1 MDVRKMWIGGR
12 WVEGSAGEVFP
23 TFNPATGETIA
34 HVAQASLEDVDR
46 AVEAA
51 RRAFEG
57 RWSQRPQARARA
69 LWKLAELMR
78 AHFDEL
84 VALEVQNNGKAV
96 TGVQGEVN
104 QAIEDF
110 EYFAGAADKIFGRTT
125 PAAPYLLH
133 YTLREP
139 VGVCAQI
146 VPWNYPLMMAAWK
159 LAPALAAGCTVVL
172 KPASATPLTAL
183 RLGELIQEAGIPD
196 GVVNIVTGPGATVG
210 AYLAAH
216 PGVDKVAFTGETAT
230 GREIMKLA
238 ADGIKRISLELGG
251 KSPNIVFADADLEA
265 AVAGSLWAIFTSG
278 GESCEARSRILV
290 ERPLYDDFLAAF
302 AEKAARLKVGDPTDP
317 ATHIGALISAAHW
330 QRVDGYV
337 WRGVEE
343 GARLV
348 TGGGRPEDP
357 ALARGHFYRPTVLA
371 DVRPEMTVAQEEI
384 FGPVVAVMPFDDE
397 AEAIAVANGTRYGLA
412 ATLWTRDA
420 ARAHRVAA
428 ALRAGVVTVN
438 HPFTAFP
445 GQAFGG
451 YKQSGFGR
459 ELGLEAL
466 ELYTE
471 VKSVTVL
478 TSGRPVQP
486 WRV

>member
-1 MDVRKMWIGGR
+1 MDVKKMWIGGQ
-12 WVEGSAGEVFP
+12 WVEGSAGETFP
-23 TFNPATGETIA
+23 TLNPATGETIA
-34 HVAQASLEDVDR
+34 HVAQATQDDVDR
-46 AVEAA
+46 AVAAA
-51 RRAFEG
+51 RAAFEG
-57 RWSQRPQARARA
+57 KWSARPSARARA
-69 LWKLAELMR
+69 LWKLAQLMR
-78 AHFDEL
+78 DHFDEL
-84 VALEVQNNGKAV
+84 VKLEVQNDGKAI

-110 EYFAGAADKIFGRTT
+110 EYFAGAADKIFGHTT

-146 VPWNYPLMMAAWK
+146 VPWNYPLMMTAWK

-196 GVVNIVTGPGATVG
+196 GVVNIVTGPGSTIG

-238 ADGIKRISLELGG
+238 ADGIKRVSLELGG
-251 KSPNIVFADADLEA
+251 KSPNIVFADADFDA
-265 AVAGSLWAIFTSG
+265 AVQGSLWAIFTSG
-278 GESCEARSRILV
+278 GESCEARSRIFV
-290 ERPLYDDFLAAF
+290 EKSRYDAFVAAF
-302 AEKAARLKVGDPTDP
+302 TEKAAKLKVGDPMNP
-317 ATHIGALISAAHW
+317 ETHIGALISEAHW
-330 QRVDGYV
+330 KRVDGYV
-337 WRGVEE
+337 RKGVEE
-343 GARLV
+343 GARLA

-371 DVRPEMTVAQEEI
+371 DVTNDMTVAQEEI
-384 FGPVVAVMPFDDE
+384 FGPVVAIIPFEDE
-397 AEAIAVANGTRYGLA
+397 ADAIAQANRTRYGLA
-412 ATLWTRDA
+412 ATVWTQDA

-478 TSGRPVQP
+478 TSSRPVQP